1 MTATTFYQYYIEEVK
16 RITSYINDINIEE
29 VKRINSY
36 INDINIEKGNY
47 NKIEIDKNDIYYNNN
62 YNNKKYY

>member
-1 MTATTFYQYYIEEVK
+1 MK